1 VGLSRPLLV
10 YDACFLGTS
19 LSHMD
24 QQELYWTLA
33 ECVAWVRH
41 RDDEAVNGCVDPGL
55 SLEIPDEILQILRAL
70 RELHAAATGA
80 LPGARRVWARNHHR
94 RGRSRSQ
101 QTKGGELSAHAAAA
115 LSTIRDV

>member
-1 VGLSRPLLV
+1 
-10 YDACFLGTS
+10 
-19 LSHMD
+19 MD

-80 LPGARRVWARNHHR
+80 RFRVREGSGRGIIIGGADP
-94 RGRSRSQ
+94 
-101 QTKGGELSAHAAAA
+101 AHSKPKAA
-115 LSTIRDV
+115 S